1 MTYREA
7 LGWLYAR
14 RREGGRG
21 THRVRA
27 LLARLGHPE
36 GAFPAVHVLGTN
48 GKGSVVAYLE
58 AAFRARGLPYGAYT
72 SPHLLDFRERIRTHL
87 GQIPE
92 GEVVAFVEW
101 AKEEAW
107 GEPPGFF
114 DLATALAFRHF
125 KEAGVALAAVE
136 AGVGGEKD
144 ATNTLS
150 RVALTVITNV
160 GEDHLEALG
169 GTLEAVA
176 REKAGAI
183 REGVPVVTGAKGVGL
198 RVIREVAR
206 ARGAPLYLLDPQDP
220 LFALPAAPALRGS
233 FQEGNA
239 RLAAAALRLLGF
251 AEEVIAK
258 GIATARNP
266 GRLERFL
273 LKGVEIYL
281 DGAHNP
287 PAASALAREFSA
299 YHLVFGAFPRKDVK
313 GVLAHLLPKARSV
326 RYTLAGEGA
335 RGKELGSPFFP
346 EPWEALLHAVERA
359 KEDGLPVLATGS
371 LYLVGALLKGLTPGP
386 RPGSSPPDR

>member
-7 LGWLYAR
+7 LDWLYAR

-92 GEVVAFVEW
+92 AEVVAFVEW

-107 GEPPGFF
+107 EEPPGFF

-150 RVALTVITNV
+150 RVALTVITHV

-176 REKAGAI
+176 RDKAGAI

-220 LFALPAAPALRGS
+220 LFALPAAPALRGR

-239 RLAAAALRLLGF
+239 RLAAAALCLLGF

-258 GIATARNP
+258 GIATAQNP

-326 RYTLAGEGA
+326 HYTLAGEGA
-335 RGKELGSPFFP
+335 MGRELGEPFFP

-371 LYLVGALLKGLTPGP
+371 LYLVGALLKGLI
-386 RPGSSPPDR
+386 

>member
-92 GEVVAFVEW
+92 REVVAFVEW

-125 KEAGVALAAVE
+125 KEVGVALAAVE

-144 ATNTLS
+144 ATNALS

-176 REKAGAI
+176 REKAEAI

-220 LFALPAAPALRGS
+220 LFALPAAPALRGR

-258 GIATARNP
+258 GIATAQNP

-335 RGKELGSPFFP
+335 MGWELGAPFFP

-386 RPGSSPPDR
+386 RPGFSPPDP